1 MHFLGCW
8 HALGPTPPDLSVFP
22 EGRTTHSALH
32 MGGGMQT
39 PPPPHPQGP
48 LSWVTPGSACL
59 DIILASRRP
68 KDLKLGLKLVVIE
81 FSNSFA
87 MPICPYCT

>member
-39 PPPPHPQGP
+39 PPPPPPPTHRAPYPGLLLDLHVWT
-48 LSWVTPGSACL
+48 LSWLPE
-59 DIILASRRP
+59 
-68 KDLKLGLKLVVIE
+68 GLKT
-81 FSNSFA
+81 SN
-87 MPICPYCT
+87 